1 MTCQLQIAHLP
12 PFESLRA
19 STSCR
24 IVQQLFFQ
32 PGKPYQSHQ
41 FKSAKRYG
49 VSELGSQSVSDKHCQ
64 WSDSGPIKNTQFHF
78 NDLDSVL
85 AWWRCGEY
93 STSGHVVR
101 WGGNSEAGNRFH
113 IASSAGTLLSRCLKV
128 TPIGSISWYF
138 ELKAKWVIQFNWVD
152 GPWWSFG
159 RFPVWQSRWW

>member
-12 PFESLRA
+12 PFESLTA

-64 WSDSGPIKNTQFHF
+64 WSDSGPIKTVPFSNKRDSLPLLKHVFKTCDISIEREFGIGIRAGDKKVVLNKRGGSRVPKIIKRCVFGLFWPTFAAKTDKESPKFTQG
-78 NDLDSVL
+78 L
-85 AWWRCGEY
+85 RE
-93 STSGHVVR
+93 
-101 WGGNSEAGNRFH
+101 
-113 IASSAGTLLSRCLKV
+113 
-128 TPIGSISWYF
+128 GS
-138 ELKAKWVIQFNWVD
+138 LV
-152 GPWWSFG
+152 
-159 RFPVWQSRWW
+159 